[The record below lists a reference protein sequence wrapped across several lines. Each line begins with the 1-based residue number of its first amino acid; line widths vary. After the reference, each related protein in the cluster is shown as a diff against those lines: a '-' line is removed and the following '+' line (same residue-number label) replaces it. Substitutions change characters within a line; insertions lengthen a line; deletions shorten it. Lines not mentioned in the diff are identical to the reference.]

1 MASLKRVC
9 CGLQVVEYREGKLRA
24 RQAKLQEEQ
33 AELAADQAALAE
45 EQRRL
50 ADRAAADRAAMEV
63 TLRENDER
71 IKAKHDAVKAQVGHE
86 VLGECLSVHAKT
98 IGPGDRQ
105 ADGAHLVKLFLLV
118 LLL

>member
-1 MASLKRVC
+1 MT
-9 CGLQVVEYREGKLRA
+9 EYREGKLRA

-50 ADRAAADRAAMEV
+50 AEKAAADRAAMDI

-71 IKAKHDAVKAQVGHE
+71 IKAKRDAVRAQVGRE
-86 VLGECLSVHAKT
+86 VVGGHSPEHDTTRLPGRSRQP
-98 IGPGDRQ
+98 GPTW
-105 ADGAHLVKLFLLV
+105 
-118 LLL
+118 